1 MAGLTEKEKMLL
13 GQLYYSNDPVLKR
26 DRDHAISKTR
36 AYHNLP
42 PEATKARLEILE
54 NLLGS
59 CEPDVEIVPPFH
71 CDYGYNLHIGHHFYA
86 NTNCI
91 FLDCAEIRIG
101 NHVFLGP
108 NVHIY
113 TANHPLDPEL
123 RKQGLENAF
132 SVIIEDDVWI
142 GGGTIINAGITIGRG
157 TTIGSGSVVTRNVPS
172 HVLAAGNPCRIIR
185 HLAIPPRNTPVS

>member
-1 MAGLTEKEKMLL
+1 MAGLTEKEKMLS

-86 NTNCI
+86 NTNCV

-101 NHVFLGP
+101 NNLFLGP

-113 TANHPLDPEL
+113 TSNHPLDP
-123 RKQGLENAF
+123 
-132 SVIIEDDVWI
+132 
-142 GGGTIINAGITIGRG
+142 
-157 TTIGSGSVVTRNVPS
+157 
-172 HVLAAGNPCRIIR
+172 
-185 HLAIPPRNTPVS
+185 